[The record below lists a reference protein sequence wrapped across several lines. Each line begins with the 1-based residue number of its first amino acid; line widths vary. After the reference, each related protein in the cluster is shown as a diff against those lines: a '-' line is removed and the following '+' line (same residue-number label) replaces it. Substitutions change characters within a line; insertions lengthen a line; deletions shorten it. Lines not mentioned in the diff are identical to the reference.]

1 MKFKKNQEFQSNTI
15 YTRTYIQFSILLHQ
29 YYSPKSDHFSQENKI
44 SLPLQ
49 GTEDTFPL
57 RILESPNSRSP
68 PSLRIK
74 KKGGNEGAGCQRQRR
89 VDSTEGKVWWKV
101 EAGSLRRTAIFSA
114 WLNWIGSLLAIFVC
128 VALRQAF
135 VFPVTNKNL
144 SLHLSLLLH
153 LQSSLPSTRWMQ
165 VCSIVGTSDTPT
177 GGVTIPFHWLLSM
190 RPTDTVPWTD
200 ATAARGRI
208 CITFVL
214 LAAASSGPLTIFEFY
229 SLNPQLLPFP
239 FDSMI
244 FPKIHRE
251 FTLFSLNVF
260 FFFSRIWRECNCFM
274 YTGRVRGRERNW
286 NYYLVY
292 KEFIGI
298 GIYFSKS
305 NLEWRK
311 LEG

>member
-1 MKFKKNQEFQSNTI
+1 M
-15 YTRTYIQFSILLHQ
+15 
-29 YYSPKSDHFSQENKI
+29 
-44 SLPLQ
+44 
-49 GTEDTFPL
+49 
-57 RILESPNSRSP
+57 
-68 PSLRIK
+68 
-74 KKGGNEGAGCQRQRR
+74 
-89 VDSTEGKVWWKV
+89 
-101 EAGSLRRTAIFSA
+101 
-114 WLNWIGSLLAIFVC
+114 
-128 VALRQAF
+128 ALRQAF
-135 VFPVTNKNL
+135 VFPVTNKNLL

-153 LQSSLPSTRWMQ
+153 LQSSLPPTRWMQ

-214 LAAASSGPLTIFEFY
+214 LAVASSGPLTIFEFY

-260 FFFSRIWRECNCFM
+260 FFLFEDLTRM
-274 YTGRVRGRERNW
+274 
-286 NYYLVY
+286 
-292 KEFIGI
+292 
-298 GIYFSKS
+298 
-305 NLEWRK
+305 
-311 LEG
+311 